1 MDKLFKLI
9 AILNWNS
16 VDSRATFLRTVRS
29 ANVEPKT
36 INCQTVKKQLLL
48 TGNGFK
54 ENNRFSQANVGVV
67 NRRVYPQEKIGI

>member
-9 AILNWNS
+9 AMLNWNS
-16 VDSRATFLRTVRS
+16 VDSCATFFRTVRS